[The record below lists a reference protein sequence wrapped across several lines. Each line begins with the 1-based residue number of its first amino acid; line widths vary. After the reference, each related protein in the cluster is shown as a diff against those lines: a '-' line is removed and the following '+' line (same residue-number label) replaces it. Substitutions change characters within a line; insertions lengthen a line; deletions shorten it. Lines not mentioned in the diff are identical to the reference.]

1 MNENKENQPKV
12 GRFLAGIGALIW
24 DSLNNSYLVLKR
36 AGSKDFAPDVWECVT
51 GRVDQGESF
60 EQALHREVKEE
71 LGISVMPQFIIGTTH
86 FYRGSKEPQNEL
98 LGVVYC
104 CVPVDTAET
113 RNQLNISPEHKEYR
127 WVTSEE
133 AKALLILGHPT
144 ERWLMRVISRA
155 ELIRKHLPD
164 ELLEIH
170 TQQSFSLD
178 T

>member
-1 MNENKENQPKV
+1 MNENKDNQPEV
-12 GRFLAGIGALIW
+12 GHFLAGIGALIW

-36 AGSKDFAPDVWECVT
+36 ADSKDFAPDVWECVT

-71 LGISVMPQFIIGTTH
+71 LGISVRTQFIIGTTH
-86 FYRGSKEPQNEL
+86 FYRGSEVPQNEL
-98 LGVVYC
+98 LGIVYC
-104 CVPVDTAET
+104 CVPEDTLEAK
-113 RNQLNISPEHKEYR
+113 NQINISPEHKEYR
-127 WVTSEE
+127 WVTLEE
-133 AKALLILGHPT
+133 ARALLSLEHST
-144 ERWLMRVISRA
+144 ESWLMRAISRA